1 MDFGQ
6 MRELGLPDR
15 PVVICR
21 QRHHQAE
28 AGCRKGRLRPQVPAL
43 WNYRR
48 SRTTP
53 STAFTIGP
61 GGLRSGGRCAQGN
74 LEATPLVDNGMMYV
88 PDGWGSVY
96 AIENDRASRCGFKPG
111 RPE

>member
-1 MDFGQ
+1 

-48 SRTTP
+48 SWTAP

-61 GGLRSGGRCAQGN
+61 GGLRSGGRYAQGN

-88 PDGWGSVY
+88 LDGLGSVY
-96 AIENDRASRCGFKPG
+96 AIDVSSGKKAEIK
-111 RPE
+111 